1 MKKVFLAALL
11 LVSLTTFAQEER
23 KAGSKRAEM
32 EKMTPEQRGELRLKR
47 VTAMLN
53 LTEKQQKEIAP
64 ILAEQQQ
71 KREKAVSDFK
81 AMKEKGTKPSAE
93 ERAAKVKQREED
105 QKAMTDK
112 LQKILTPDQMKKWED
127 IKSENKE
134 KMKDRM
140 KRRSEETEK
149 KE

>member
-11 LVSLTTFAQEER
+11 VVSITTFAQEER

-32 EKMTPEQRGELRLKR
+32 EKMTPEQRSELRLKR
-47 VTAMLN
+47 VSSMLN

-71 KREKAVSDFK
+71 KREKAVADFK
-81 AMKEKGTKPSAE
+81 AIKEKGTKPTAE
-93 ERAAKVKQREED
+93 ERAARVKQREDD

-112 LQKILTPDQMKKWED
+112 LQKILTPEQMKKWED
-127 IKSENKE
+127 MKSENKE
-134 KMKDRM
+134 KMKNRM
-140 KRRSEETEK
+140 KRRSEESEK

>member
-11 LVSLTTFAQEER
+11 VVSLTTFAQEER

-47 VTAMLN
+47 VSAILN
-53 LTEKQQKEIAP
+53 LNEKQQKEIAP

-71 KREKAVSDFK
+71 KREKAIADFK
-81 AMKEKGTKPSAE
+81 AMKEKGTKPTAE
-93 ERAAKVKQREED
+93 ERAVRVKQREDD
-105 QKAMTDK
+105 QKVMTDK

-127 IKSENKE
+127 MKERNKE
-134 KMKDRM
+134 RM
-140 KRRSEETEK
+140 MEK
-149 KE
+149 KAAMRKED

>member
-11 LVSLTTFAQEER
+11 VVSLTTFAQEER

-32 EKMTPEQRGELRLKR
+32 EKMSPEQRGELRLKR
-47 VTAMLN
+47 VSAILN

-71 KREKAVSDFK
+71 KREQAAASFK
-81 AMKEKGTKPSAE
+81 ATKEKGTKPTAE
-93 ERAAKVKQREED
+93 ERAARAKQRDDD

-112 LQKILTPDQMKKWED
+112 LQKILTPEQMKKWED
-127 IKSENKE
+127 MKERNKE
-134 KMKDRM
+134 RM
-140 KRRSEETEK
+140 MEK
-149 KE
+149 KAAMRKED

>member
-11 LVSLTTFAQEER
+11 VVGLTTFAQEEK

-47 VTAMLN
+47 VTAMLA

-71 KREKAVSDFK
+71 KREKAVAEYK
-81 AMKEKGTKPSAE
+81 ALKEKGTKPTAE
-93 ERAAKVKQREED
+93 ERAARVKQREDD
-105 QKAMTDK
+105 QKAMTEK
-112 LQKILTPDQMKKWED
+112 LRKILTPEQMQKWE
-127 IKSENKE
+127 
-134 KMKDRM
+134 
-140 KRRSEETEK
+140 EK
-149 KE
+149 KEQNKERMMEKKAGLRKEE